1 MATIYVDENKQQHPL
16 GNVIDSLPI
25 GSIVL
30 WPSSTIPSGYKI
42 CNGDTL
48 LKTDYPDLFSVLN
61 YTYGG
66 SGNSFNLPDYRG
78 RTPVGVTDGTG
89 TVTATFTLANTG
101 GEVTHTLTTQE
112 MPSHAHTIPIGSFV
126 NSDEQTDTQKNGH
139 ISRTIPQG
147 INYSS
152 NNTGGGQ
159 AHNNMQPYIVQNY
172 IIKVS
177 YSVAATG
184 GGGGGDAS
192 SNIIIIGHD
201 SDVTEDTKLLVEPED
216 IDNNGSEVVNSLS
229 NSYTT
234 LAPSVFAVNQAL
246 DDMKNVYSSTR
257 GVKVGYLEDG
267 TKVYRK
273 VLTGTKVSSSNLT
286 LSINDDVKEILAIPE
301 AKIMTT
307 AAGGYIIPF
316 YESAEVFTRLE
327 FNNNSG
333 SVTVKSG
340 TSSTYGQGTVRLAVL
355 YTRNEPPF
363 EIGTNYDSA
372 TLNMSFP
379 TNSTMTN
386 AMYSLGGGEQGEN
399 AIVTFSSGAGIVV
412 SVDAAAG
419 TVYYDLRF
427 YPDLE
432 DYISYTRLYA
442 ASYINSTDE
451 WNYTVNMST
460 FTLPADIGT
469 CSTIN
474 NTSAANTI
482 FGYMNIVQS

>member
-1 MATIYVDENKQQHPL
+1 MATIYVDENKNIHAL
-16 GNVIDSLPI
+16 DSIIDSLPV

-30 WPSSTIPSGYKI
+30 WPSNTAPAGWFI
-42 CNGDTL
+42 CNGDAISRT
-48 LKTDYPDLFSVLN
+48 KYEDLFSVVGIS
-61 YTYGG
+61 YGPG
-66 SGNSFNLPDYRG
+66 DNSTTFNLPDFRG
-78 RTPVGVTDGTG
+78 RTPVGVNDGTG
-89 TVTATFTLANTG
+89 SVSETFSLASSS
-101 GEVTHTLTTQE
+101 GEVTHTLTINE
-112 MPSHAHTIPIGSFV
+112 MPSHSHGISA
-126 NSDEQTDTQKNGH
+126 NAH
-139 ISRTIPQG
+139 ISSQAH
-147 INYSS
+147 SS
-152 NNTGGGQ
+152 GEARWPWTDWQEANRATWNAGGGQ
-159 AHNNMQPYIVQNY
+159 AHNNMQPYLVVNY
-172 IIKVS
+172 IIKAF
-177 YSVAATG
+177 YSVSASG
-184 GGGGGDAS
+184 GQGGDAS
-192 SNIIIIGHD
+192 SDIIVIGQE

-216 IDNNGSEVVNSLS
+216 LEPNGSEVVN
-229 NSYTT
+229 T
-234 LAPSVFAVNQAL
+234 LENNESTKAPSVRAVNQAL

-286 LSINDDVKEILAIPE
+286 LSINDDVKEILAVPE

-307 AAGGYIIPF
+307 TAGGYIIPF

-340 TSSTYGQGTVRLAVL
+340 TSSTYGQGTVRLTVL

-363 EIGTNYDSA
+363 EIGTNYNNA

-399 AIVTFSSGAGIVV
+399 TIVTFSSGAGIAV

-432 DYISYTRLYA
+432 DYTSYTRLYA
-442 ASYINSTDE
+442 ASYVNSTSE

-482 FGYMNIVQS
+482 FSYMNIVQS